1 MATTPVAF
9 LLSQSGKQV
18 LLFSTFSIDQDAYR
32 YSGQWNAGVFHGKG
46 SYAYEDGGRYEGQWN
61 KGQRHGHGIYTW
73 VNGDQWIGNFKDDQ
87 IWESKGPNTYIKAS
101 GKKFIGTWK
110 GKKFWVGQQLDQTDQ
125 LVARY
130 SEGQMTPV
138 SRHASKRGQVSR
150 PRFKRSAQ
158 VRHWRFGRG
167 SIVSM
172 RGNHAQV
179 RFESVGTKWL
189 VLTYADLAID

>member
-9 LLSQSGKQV
+9 LLSQNGKQV
-18 LLFSTFSIDQDAYR
+18 LLFSTFSIDQDAYQ
-32 YSGQWNAGVFHGKG
+32 YSGQWNAGVFHGQG
-46 SYAYEDGGRYEGQWN
+46 SYIYDGGDRYEGQWKN
-61 KGQRHGHGIYTW
+61 GQIHGYGTYTCA
-73 VNGDQWIGNFKDDQ
+73 NGVEWTGHFREDRISTEEGEHTLTSADQ
-87 IWESKGPNTYIKAS
+87 TMLV
-101 GKKFIGTWK
+101 GTWK
-110 GKKFWVGQQLDQTDQ
+110 GPNCWNGSEYNKDGK

-130 SEGQMTPV
+130 VEGARKPFLL
-138 SRHASKRGQVSR
+138 RRFRRGQH
-150 PRFKRSAQ
+150 
-158 VRHWRFGRG
+158 VRHWKFGRG